1 MTLNKGSTDPALLAL
16 PQLLGHHQLP
26 PTKESSF
33 RTFLPWRPSSNR
45 LYGNTPSTSPTLPPR
60 TSAPS
65 SPRPNLKSPL
75 PAQLTQNAIY
85 RIPCQA
91 CPASYIGQTLRPVL
105 VRIKEHERCYRL
117 KNAVDLTTGNIKS
130 GAALHALHTDHEI
143 NWSATEIL
151 STATSPNHLDMLEQA
166 AIQVLQPSLNRTSK
180 APSVSQ
186 QWDPIL
192 PIVASSFN
200 PRSAKIPTL
209 QSTSDPTLPT
219 SNPSQVSQ

>member
-1 MTLNKGSTDPALLAL
+1 MDDVKQRIN
-16 PQLLGHHQLP
+16 
-26 PTKESSF
+26 
-33 RTFLPWRPSSNR
+33 RPR
-45 LYGNTPSTSPTLPPR
+45 PPR
-60 TSAPS
+60 STSAPRSSSTTPNQRVFIPYIPSLAPKIKQTLRKYSIDVTYTS
-65 SPRPNLKSPL
+65 SPNLRSLLSKTKSPL

-85 RIPCQA
+85 RIPCQD

-105 VRIKEHERCYRL
+105 TRIKEHERCYRL

-130 GAALHALHTDHEI
+130 GAALHALHTDHEM

-151 STATSPNHLDMLEQA
+151 STATSSSHLDMLEQA
-166 AIQVLQPSLNRTSK
+166 AIQILQPSLNRTAK

-200 PRSAKIPTL
+200 PRSAKIPIL
-209 QSTSDPTLPT
+209 QSTSDPTPPT
-219 SNPSQVSQ
+219 TNPSQVSQ